1 MLRPRLSRLWGD
13 PRVAETCSRG
23 LGLHDG
29 AGARASPRRERRADR
44 GSPLDPRDVAQAS
57 RYVVADIRV
66 PHPVHNERGFVEALI
81 EAGQRLDGTILMPA
95 SDERTV
101 AVSRHKAP
109 LGARHVVACPD
120 WDITEQ
126 FIDKT
131 KTNVVA
137 ERAGVAIPKTVI
149 PRGRTSWSLALPRSA
164 SRCY

>member
-1 MLRPRLSRLWGD
+1 
-13 PRVAETCSRG
+13 
-23 LGLHDG
+23 
-29 AGARASPRRERRADR
+29 
-44 GSPLDPRDVAQAS
+44 
-57 RYVVADIRV
+57 
-66 PHPVHNERGFVEALI
+66 
-81 EAGQRLDGTILMPA
+81 MPA